1 MKQLTAVNR
10 RFSQGVLPGVSP
22 TEFMSKCADLA
33 SQSLKASAVLIA
45 FSIVALGFSPAAS
58 AGTTVSFIAAKSTTT
73 PPPGAVDLCRKY
85 QWACINTNAPIQN
98 AASVL
103 QAAKL
108 VNRFVNA
115 SVRLVND
122 SSQYGR
128 EEYWTLPSNT
138 GGDCEDFVL
147 LKKQL
152 LIERG
157 VNANDL
163 MIATV
168 LDLNRESHAVLVL
181 RTERGDYVLDSQQSR
196 VKTWRAT
203 GYTFLKMQNPN
214 AMGKWN
220 AILAGGLIS
229 GAPTGSN

>member
-1 MKQLTAVNR
+1 MKHFTTVSR
-10 RFSQGVLPGVSP
+10 RFSQGIWPGVS
-22 TEFMSKCADLA
+22 TTGFLLRCATLA
-33 SQSLKASAVLIA
+33 SQRLKTSAVLIGL
-45 FSIVALGFSPAAS
+45 SIVAFGFGAEAN
-58 AGTTVSFIAAKSTTT
+58 AGTTGSFIVAKSASA
-73 PPPGAVDLCRKY
+73 PPPGAVSLCRKY
-85 QWACINTNAPIQN
+85 QWACSNANAPVQN

-103 QAAKL
+103 QAARQ
-108 VNRFVNA
+108 VNHLVNA
-115 SVRLVND
+115 SVRLIND
-122 SSQYGR
+122 STQYGR
-128 EEYWTLPSNT
+128 EEYWTLPSQR

-147 LKKQL
+147 LKKQML
-152 LIERG
+152 FERG

-181 RTERGDYVLDSQQSR
+181 RTAHGDYVLDSQHNR

-214 AMGKWN
+214 AMGRWN

-229 GAPTGSN
+229 NAATGSN